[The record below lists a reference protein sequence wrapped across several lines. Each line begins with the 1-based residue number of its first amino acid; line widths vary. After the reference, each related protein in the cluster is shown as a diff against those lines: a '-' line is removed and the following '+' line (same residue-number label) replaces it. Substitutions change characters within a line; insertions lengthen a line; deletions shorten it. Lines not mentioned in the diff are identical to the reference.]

1 MTILELLTRAAGI
14 PAAKLRELI
23 LAGASAS
30 PDLAEEAALLIA
42 KLDSALSTENLGV
55 IAASIA
61 SELAAIG
68 RGEIKP
74 HDHPSDAA

>member
-1 MTILELLTRAAGI
+1 MTVLDLLTRAAGI

-23 LAGASAS
+23 LAGAQAA
-30 PDLAEEAALLIA
+30 PDLADEAAALIA
-42 KLDSALSTENLGV
+42 KLDTALSTENLASV
-55 IAASIA
+55 AAAVS

-68 RGEIKP
+68 RGEIDP